1 MALRELLSPSQR
13 ESLEAIPLDRADLI
27 KHYVLSDRDLS
38 LIRRRRGAQNR
49 LGLAAQL
56 ACLRFPGRAL
66 LPSETPPA
74 ELLAF
79 LARQLGT
86 LSSAWAGYAGR
97 DETRREHL
105 TELLLHCGLHSFGI
119 GHYRSLATWLL
130 PTALQTNRGIVLV
143 GAAVDEL
150 RRRSIVVP
158 RLAVLER
165 LCAEV
170 IVRSE
175 RHLFQALTTDLTD
188 QQRAELDSLLKPRDG
203 SKVSTF
209 AWLRSPPGAPTTHN
223 ILLHIERLR
232 QIRTLELRPD
242 LGHRIHQNRLL
253 QLAREGAA
261 TTTQHLAR
269 FDDPRR
275 YGTLVAVLLEASAT
289 LTDEILDL
297 HDRFIGS
304 IFNKARRRRDEAF
317 QSSGKAIN
325 EKVRLYA
332 RIGQALLKA
341 KQEGCD
347 PFAAIEQI
355 VSWDDFAR
363 TVSEAEQLAQPENFD
378 FLGLV
383 SNGFPQTRRY
393 TPAML
398 DIFEFR
404 AAPAARP
411 LLDVIEVLRTMNREK
426 SRAVPQN
433 APLEWISQR
442 WRPYVVTDDGVDRRF
457 YELCALTELKNR
469 LRSGDVWVTG
479 SRQFKDFEEYLL
491 ERSRFNE
498 LRMADGL
505 SLAVEQNGESYVSH
519 RMSLLKQSLDEV
531 NGLAARGELP
541 DAAVNESGLKIA
553 PLTNTVPEEAN
564 VLMRRA
570 YALLP
575 HIKIT
580 DLLLEVDRWTGFSRH
595 FTHLKTGEAA
605 KDPILLLTAILADG
619 INLGISKMAE
629 ACPGMTARKLD
640 WLASLHI
647 RDEAYTKAQAELVNY
662 HHRHSFSEHWGEGT
676 SSSSD
681 GQRFRASGRGEQSGQ
696 VNLRYG
702 NEPGVLFY
710 THISD
715 QYTPFYTKVIA
726 ANARDATYVLDGLLY
741 HESDLRI
748 EEHYTDTAG
757 FTDHVFALCHLLGLR
772 FAPRIRDLADKRL
785 YVPGTE
791 RDHPTLAPL
800 IGGKLNLKLVRTQ
813 WDEILRLAASIRL
826 GTVTA
831 SLIIRKL
838 ASYPRQNSL
847 HTALREVGRIERT
860 LFMLEWMRDPELRRR
875 VQVGLNK
882 GEARNSLARAVFFNR
897 QGDLRDRSFE
907 NQRYRA
913 SGLNLIVAAIIL
925 WNTVYLERAVAAL
938 RGHGVVIEDEAL
950 AHLSPIGWE
959 HINLTGDYTWQAA
972 GRLRKGRFRPLRP
985 LAALNE

>member
-1 MALRELLSPSQR
+1 MAPRVLLSSSQR
-13 ESLEAIPLDRADLI
+13 EALEAVPLDRAGLI
-27 KHYVLSDRDLS
+27 EHYVLTDQDLS

-49 LGLAAQL
+49 LGFAVQL
-56 ACLRFPGRAL
+56 AMLRYPGRAL
-66 LPSETPPA
+66 LLGENPPT
-74 ELLAF
+74 ELLTF
-79 LARQLGT
+79 LARQLG
-86 LSSAWAGYAGR
+86 LSAGAWASYAER

-105 TELLLHCGLHSFGI
+105 AELQLHYGLRSFGI
-119 GHYRSLATWLL
+119 GHYRSLATWLMA
-130 PTALQTNRGIVLV
+130 TALQTNRGVVLV
-143 GAAVDEL
+143 RAGIDEL
-150 RRRSIVVP
+150 RRRSVVIP

-175 RHLFQALTTDLTD
+175 RLLFETLTTGLSDG
-188 QQRAELDSLLKPRDG
+188 QRHELDALLKLRGG

-209 AWLRSPPGAPTTHN
+209 TWLRSPPGAPTSQN
-223 ILLHIERLR
+223 ILFHIERL
-232 QIRTLELRPD
+232 QHIRNLELRSD
-242 LGHRIHQNRLL
+242 LAQLIHQNRLL
-253 QLAREGAA
+253 QLAREGAS
-261 TTTQHLAR
+261 TTPQHIAR

-275 YGTLVAVLLEASAT
+275 YGTLVAVLLEASST

-297 HDRFIGS
+297 HDRFVGS

-332 RIGQALLKA
+332 RIGQALLAA
-341 KQEGCD
+341 KEDGAD
-347 PFAAIEQI
+347 PFAAIEKI
-355 VSWDDFAR
+355 VSWVDFAR
-363 TVSEAEQLAQPENFD
+363 TVTEAEQLAQPEDFD
-378 FLGLV
+378 FLGLI
-383 SNGFPQTRRY
+383 SNGFPQMRRY

-404 AAPAARP
+404 AAPAAQP
-411 LLDVIEVLRTMNREK
+411 LLEVVDILRRMNRDK
-426 SRAVPQN
+426 SRSVPQD
-433 APLEWISQR
+433 ASLEWISQR
-442 WRPYVVTDDGVDRRF
+442 WRPYVVTDDGIDRRF

-469 LRSGDVWVTG
+469 LRSGDVWVAG
-479 SRQFKDFEEYLL
+479 SRQFKDFDAYLL
-491 ERSRFNE
+491 EPSRFAE
-498 LRMADGL
+498 LRTQQNL
-505 SLAVEQNGESYVSH
+505 SLPVEHNGDTYVEG
-519 RMSLLKQSLDEV
+519 RVALLKQSLDEV
-531 NGLAARGELP
+531 DGLAARGELP
-541 DAAVNESGLKIA
+541 DAAVTESGLKISPIA
-553 PLTNTVPEEAN
+553 NAVPDEAS
-564 VLMRRA
+564 VLMRCA

-580 DLLLEVDRWTGFSRH
+580 DLLLEVDRWTGFSKH
-595 FTHLKTGEAA
+595 FTHLKTGEPA
-605 KDPILLLTAILADG
+605 KDQLLLLTAILADG

-629 ACPGMTARKLD
+629 ACPGTTARKLD

-647 RDEAYTKAQAELVNY
+647 RDEAYTKALAELVNH
-662 HHRHSFSEHWGEGT
+662 HHRHPFSEHWGEGT
-676 SSSSD
+676 TSSSD

-726 ANARDATYVLDGLLY
+726 ANARDATHVLDGLLY

-757 FTDHVFALCHLLGLR
+757 FTDHVFALCHLLGFR

-785 YVPGTE
+785 YVPGKE

-813 WDEILRLAASIRL
+813 WEEILRLAASIRH

-847 HTALREVGRIERT
+847 HTALREIGRIERS
-860 LFMLEWMRDPELRRR
+860 LFMLEWMKDPELRRR

-882 GEARNSLARAVFFNR
+882 GEARNALARAVFFNR

-913 SGLNLIVAAIIL
+913 SGLNLIVAAITL

-938 RGHGVVIEDEAL
+938 REHGITIDDESL

-959 HINLTGDYTWQAA
+959 HINLTGDYTWQST
-972 GRLRKGRFRPLRP
+972 GRLRKGAFRPLRP
-985 LAALNE
+985 FTASKD

>member
-1 MALRELLSPSQR
+1 MALRELLSASQR
-13 ESLEAIPLDRADLI
+13 EAFEAVPLDRAGLI
-27 KHYVLSDRDLS
+27 EHYVLSDQDLS

-49 LGLAAQL
+49 LGLAVQL
-56 ACLRFPGRAL
+56 ALLRYPGRAL
-66 LPSETPPA
+66 LPDETPPA
-74 ELLAF
+74 ELLTF
-79 LARQLGT
+79 LARQLG
-86 LSSAWAGYAGR
+86 LSAGAWTSYAER

-105 TELLLHCGLHSFGI
+105 AELQLLYGLRSFGI
-119 GHYRSLATWLL
+119 GQYRSLSVWLM
-130 PTALQTNRGIVLV
+130 PTALQTNRGAVLV
-143 GAAVDEL
+143 RAGIDEL

-158 RLAVLER
+158 RIAVLER

-175 RHLFQALTTDLTD
+175 RLLFETLAADLSD
-188 QQRAELDSLLKPRDG
+188 GQRRELDILLKLRDG

-209 AWLRSPPGAPTTHN
+209 TWLRSPPGAPTSQN
-223 ILLHIERLR
+223 ILLHIERL
-232 QIRTLELRPD
+232 QHIRNLELRSD
-242 LGHRIHQNRLL
+242 LSQLIHQNRLL

-261 TTTQHLAR
+261 ATPQHIAR
-269 FDDPRR
+269 FDEPRR
-275 YGTLVAVLLEASAT
+275 YGTLVAVLLEASST

-297 HDRFIGS
+297 HDRFVGS

-332 RIGQALLKA
+332 RIGQALLAA
-341 KQEGCD
+341 KEDGAD
-347 PFAAIEQI
+347 PFAAIEKI
-355 VSWDDFAR
+355 VSWIDFAR
-363 TVSEAEQLAQPENFD
+363 TVSEAEQLSQPEDFD
-378 FLGLV
+378 FLGLI
-383 SNGFPQTRRY
+383 SNGFPHMRRY

-411 LLDVIEVLRTMNREK
+411 LLEVVDILRAMNRDK
-426 SRAVPQN
+426 SRSVPQN
-433 APLEWISQR
+433 APLEWVNQR
-442 WRPYVVTDDGVDRRF
+442 WRPYVVTDDGIDRRF

-479 SRQFKDFEEYLL
+479 SRQFKDFDAYLL
-491 ERSRFNE
+491 EPSRFAE
-498 LRMADGL
+498 LRTSQGL
-505 SLAVEQNGESYVSH
+505 SLPVEHNGDAYVAG
-519 RMSLLKQSLDEV
+519 RISLLKQSLDEV

-541 DAAVNESGLKIA
+541 DAAVSESGLKIT
-553 PLTNTVPEEAN
+553 PLTNAVPEEAS

-580 DLLLEVDRWTGFSRH
+580 DLLLEVDHWTGFSKH
-595 FTHLKTGEAA
+595 FTHLKTGEPA
-605 KDPILLLTAILADG
+605 KDQLLLLTAILADG

-629 ACPGMTARKLD
+629 ACPGTTARKLD

-647 RDEAYTKAQAELVNY
+647 RDESYTKALAELVNH
-662 HHRHSFSEHWGEGT
+662 HHRHPFSEHWGEGT
-676 SSSSD
+676 TSSSD

-726 ANARDATYVLDGLLY
+726 ANARDATHVLDGLLY

-757 FTDHVFALCHLLGLR
+757 FTDHVFALCHLLGFR

-785 YVPGTE
+785 YVPGKE
-791 RDHPTLAPL
+791 RDYPTLAPL
-800 IGGKLNLKLVRTQ
+800 IGGKLNLKLLRTQ
-813 WDEILRLAASIRL
+813 WEEILRLAASIRH

-847 HTALREVGRIERT
+847 HTALREVGRIERS
-860 LFMLEWMRDPELRRR
+860 LFMLEWMKDPELRRR

-882 GEARNSLARAVFFNR
+882 GEARNALARAVFFNR

-938 RGHGVVIEDEAL
+938 REHGIAIDDEAL

-959 HINLTGDYTWQAA
+959 HVNLTGDYTWQAT
-972 GRLRKGRFRPLRP
+972 GRLRRGAFRPLRP
-985 LAALNE
+985 FAASNE